1 MCILKTRGI
10 HQVNCQDSDRGE
22 FCNCWHASAFYN
34 GYCYILLAKKPATLD
49 AQGDIS
55 RVRVIN
61 IKKTLSNK
69 RN

>member
-1 MCILKTRGI
+1 M
-10 HQVNCQDSDRGE
+10 QVHFTTGTAT
-22 FCNCWHASAFYN
+22 FCWQ
-34 GYCYILLAKKPATLD
+34 KKPATLD